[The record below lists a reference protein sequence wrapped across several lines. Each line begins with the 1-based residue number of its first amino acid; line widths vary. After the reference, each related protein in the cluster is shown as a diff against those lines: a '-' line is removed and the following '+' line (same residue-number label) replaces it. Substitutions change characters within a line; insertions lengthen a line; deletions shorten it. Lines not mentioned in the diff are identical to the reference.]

1 MSVLSDEELKDIELA
16 RKVITSEDVSIV
28 VVKYN
33 KIWKKKKEHGLK
45 PLLDVIDE
53 IGEELQGAII
63 GDKILGR
70 ASSLLCRYA
79 QVAGVYSPQGTKTGI
94 ALLIMGGI
102 PCQIDRM
109 IPKIQNKD
117 GSDLCPFEK
126 MLDGITE
133 PDKAYNILKNKILG
147 GI

>member
-16 RKVITSEDVSIV
+16 RQVITNEEVSIV

-33 KIWKKKKEHGLK
+33 KIWKKKKDHGLK
-45 PLLDVIDE
+45 PLLDIIE
-53 IGEELQGAII
+53 EMGEDLQGAII

-79 QVAGVYSPQGTKTGI
+79 KVAGVYSPQGTKTGI
-94 ALLIMGGI
+94 ALLIMGGV
-102 PCQIDRM
+102 PCQIDKM

-126 MLDGITE
+126 MLEGITE
-133 PDKAYNILKNKILG
+133 PEQAYEILKDNLLK
-147 GI
+147 